1 MERVE
6 TLRLVVRVEEVEEE
20 DCTPLLLPDASP
32 ELQQL
37 QGLDMMN
44 VDLSLAGESHGRRF
58 LMCCGG
64 RSF

>member
-1 MERVE
+1 METSRVAE
-6 TLRLVVRVEEVEEE
+6 QVEE
-20 DCTPLLLPDASP
+20 DCTPLLLPEASP
-32 ELQQL
+32 ELQHL

-44 VDLSLAGESHGRRF
+44 VDFSLAGEGHGCRF

>member
-6 TLRLVVRVEEVEEE
+6 TLRVVVRVEEV
-20 DCTPLLLPDASP
+20 DCTPQLLPEASP
-32 ELQQL
+32 ELQHL